1 MVEMTSPI
9 MGRSSWFQFL
19 WLWYVVI
26 YIGLSMVIPNN
37 IWLQNIYIYNITH
50 ENCSF
55 FGWHFF
61 LFIYKPWEKEMKAT
75 FLNTELLVFKKH
87 KGLVGF
93 FSAIFEAKKERFL
106 TKSLAAFVAWIMWNV
121 HGNVMEMS
129 HNMLVL
135 EH

>member
-1 MVEMTSPI
+1 
-9 MGRSSWFQFL
+9 
-19 WLWYVVI
+19 
-26 YIGLSMVIPNN
+26 
-37 IWLQNIYIYNITH
+37 
-50 ENCSF
+50 
-55 FGWHFF
+55 
-61 LFIYKPWEKEMKAT
+61 MKAT